1 MPEYTLENTT
11 YEEVRFKTLQAF
23 LESQFGIEVND
34 FGGMLQV
41 KKDGKLI
48 GIIEISE
55 DNPHPKKDKPQ

>member
-1 MPEYTLENTT
+1 MKQDYRIENSS

-41 KKDGKLI
+41 KKGGKLI
-48 GIIEISE
+48 GSIQIQE
-55 DNPHPKKDKPQ
+55 DKTP